1 MANPSY
7 FTSVKAGPRGRE
19 QTFAG
24 GPLGANNPTRELLR
38 EAGTIFGNG
47 KRVAQIISIGTGWE
61 SGALINPTDTENA
74 AGQWLKS
81 LATDCETIASELS
94 TRLFIVDAYVR
105 LNVNIEMGAASMND
119 WTGLS
124 AIGSQTS
131 AYLETAAVA
140 RTFEMSLQYLRNR
153 IGTATLG
160 QISS

>member
-1 MANPSY
+1 MATPSY
-7 FTSVKAGPRGRE
+7 FTSVKAGSRGRE

-38 EAGTIFGNG
+38 EAGTIFGNE
-47 KRVAQIISIGTGWE
+47 KRVAQVISIGGGWE
-61 SGALINPTDTENA
+61 SDAPINPMDTENV
-74 AGQWLKS
+74 AGQWLNS
-81 LATDCETIASELS
+81 ITTDCETVASELS
-94 TRLFIVDAYVR
+94 TRLFTVDAYVR
-105 LNVNIEMGAASMND
+105 LNVNIEMGAASMSD

-140 RTFEMSLQYLRNR
+140 RTFEMSLQYLRSR
-153 IGTATLG
+153 VGTATLG